1 MADEL
6 TALDLVED
14 VRELLAAGEW
24 QKVVALTASLHPADL
39 ADLVLELDE
48 EERRE
53 LLERLPSDLVGQL
66 FEHYETDED
75 IDALI
80 RAVGVERL
88 PTVLADVADD
98 VAADVI
104 QRLEPDA
111 QIAVLARLDREEVT
125 ELLRYSE
132 SSVGG
137 IMSRGFIALNEGI
150 TVQQAI
156 DYLRVLRPPADRVYY
171 VYVVDSDGKLVGAV
185 SIRDL
190 IVASPRTKL
199 TEIARRDVHALTTD
213 VDQEEAARTLQR
225 YDLLALP
232 VVDDEGRLVGVITVD
247 DVIDVLQE
255 EATED
260 MYRLAGLSEQ
270 ESVLSPVGRA
280 IRRRMPWLLVNL
292 ATAFLAALT
301 VAPFQDTIG
310 QAALLAAFMPIIAGH
325 AGNTGTQ
332 AVTLVVRGLA
342 VGEVRVS
349 DAFAIVRKELA
360 FGFVHGVVA
369 GGVTAVL
376 AFVLSFNPWMAAVV
390 WAALLGNVV
399 IAGLAGALI
408 PLGIRKVGLDPAV
421 ASAIWLTT
429 FTDIL
434 GFLMLLGLG
443 TLLLDRLA

>member
-1 MADEL
+1 MAEEV
-6 TALDLVED
+6 TALGLVED
-14 VRELLAAGEW
+14 VRQLLATGEW
-24 QKVVALTASLHPADL
+24 QKAVALTASLHPADL
-39 ADLVLELDE
+39 AELVLELDE
-48 EERRE
+48 DERRA
-53 LLERLPSDLVGQL
+53 LLEHLPSDLVGQL

-80 RAVGVERL
+80 RAVGIERL

-104 QRLEPDA
+104 QRLEPDD
-111 QIAVLARLDREEVT
+111 QITVLARLDREEVT
-125 ELLRYSE
+125 ELLRYAE
-132 SSVGG
+132 NSVGG
-137 IMSRGFIALNEGI
+137 IMSRGFVALNEGI

-171 VYVVDSDGKLVGAV
+171 VYVVDGQGKLVGAV

-199 TEIARRDVHALTTD
+199 SEIARRDVHALTTD

-232 VVDDEGRLVGVITVD
+232 VVDEEGKLVGVITVD

-260 MYRLAGLSEQ
+260 MYRLAGLSEH
-270 ESVLSPVGRA
+270 ESVLAPVGRS

-292 ATAFLAALT
+292 VTAFAAALT
-301 VAPFQDTIG
+301 VAPFEDTISR
-310 QAALLAAFMPIIAGH
+310 AALLAAFMPIIAGH
-325 AGNTGTQ
+325 SGNTGTQ
-332 AVTLVVRGLA
+332 VVTLVVRGLA

-349 DAFAIVRKELA
+349 DLLTIVRKELA
-360 FGFVHGVVA
+360 FGFVHGLVA
-369 GGVTAVL
+369 GGVTALL
-376 AFVLSFNPWMAAVV
+376 AFILSFNPWMAMVV
-390 WAALLGNVV
+390 WAALLGNVI

-408 PLGIRKVGLDPAV
+408 PLGLRRLGVDPAV

-429 FTDIL
+429 FTDII

-443 TLLLDRLA
+443 TLLLDRLS